1 MGRLALED
9 MLNHTDV
16 ESALD
21 WHLRGNHFPPIHSD
35 FHPSAKLAIEHCNNR
50 QGQTPITLP
59 NGITKTAYEIVDGL
73 HLHSFLAL
81 DHDEEG
87 WY

>member
-35 FHPSAKLAIEHCNNR
+35 FHPPAKLAIEHCNNR

-81 DHDEEG
+81 DHDDDG

>member
-1 MGRLALED
+1 MGQNSLDD
-9 MLNHTDV
+9 MLNYADTDT
-16 ESALD
+16 ALD
-21 WHLRGNHFPPIHSD
+21 WHLRGNHYPPIHED
-35 FHPSAKLAIEHCNNR
+35 FYPSAKLAIEHCNAR
-50 QGQTPITLP
+50 QGQAPITMP

-81 DHDEEG
+81 DHDDEG